1 MLYRISKSSNRVSL
15 SDLWFDEKSLSCSN
29 DLNKKI
35 LAPLFHNNI
44 IFEALTNF
52 ENWKKKEISSLL
64 WTRKEEL
71 KLLLWFKRKREK
83 PLNSHLV
90 KRFFCS
96 KQNCREHCS
105 VAVLLNWAH
114 RTILTLKLAAI
125 TFHI

>member
-52 ENWKKKEISSLL
+52 ENWKKKKYLRCFEHE
-64 WTRKEEL
+64 RKNWSFFYGSKE
-71 KLLLWFKRKREK
+71 REKK

-105 VAVLLNWAH
+105 VAVLLNRAH